1 MTKLNATLSKM
12 SVPISCMTIH
22 IGIDH
27 CPLPPAPAPLPLQPM
42 GVFWANDTKYG

>member
-1 MTKLNATLSKM
+1 MTKLHTTLSKM

-27 CPLPPAPAPLPLQPM
+27 CPLPPAPPPFPPPTNGGFLGQ
-42 GVFWANDTKYG
+42 